1 MDNYDYDLYDYGAVS
16 MQPQSGAPLVIL
28 MIISLLLSSSKFDN
42 IAIIITIINIVTVPF
57 IAEETSLAN
66 ISSNF
71 VNKFL

>member
-1 MDNYDYDLYDYGAVS
+1 MQDVLYV
-16 MQPQSGAPLVIL
+16 
-28 MIISLLLSSSKFDN
+28 ISLLLSSSKFDN